1 MNRREYLIHRVVQ
14 FLSAWSLRHP
24 RFFRYAVFLSSGEVV
39 LCADP
44 GGLCS
49 GPSQIWGFFILSF
62 YHFERS
68 CSAFVASFSSP
79 LDALAVSPPFG
90 TVSGADTLLTTQ
102 VYIFWRSLLLLE
114 PSTLFSFA
122 RARITRLFS
131 GLPFGRL
138 GVYCI
143 LHTLAVLWAGLG
155 CQFRALLYFSQF
167 NPCGEVCT
175 AHRGE
180 SVTLN
185 SLNSNF
191 EHHLECDS
199 DFLSLLNLFCSHCQN
214 GQSVVAY
221 IGFHD
226 NEF

>member
-1 MNRREYLIHRVVQ
+1 MELFLTLIHCLPHRIIFSGVLYCFLNHLLYSRSLGLVSLDCFPACPLEDWVCTAFYTHLQFCGRVSGVNFGPFYLSQ
-14 FLSAWSLRHP
+14 FNP
-24 RFFRYAVFLSSGEVV
+24 CGEVCTAHRGESV
-39 LCADP
+39 
-44 GGLCS
+44 
-49 GPSQIWGFFILSF
+49 
-62 YHFERS
+62 
-68 CSAFVASFSSP
+68 
-79 LDALAVSPPFG
+79 
-90 TVSGADTLLTTQ
+90 TLN
-102 VYIFWRSLLLLE
+102 SL
-114 PSTLFSFA
+114 
-122 RARITRLFS
+122 
-131 GLPFGRL
+131 
-138 GVYCI
+138 
-143 LHTLAVLWAGLG
+143 
-155 CQFRALLYFSQF
+155 

-221 IGFHD
+221 IGFNH

>member
-1 MNRREYLIHRVVQ
+1 MCRPGR
-14 FLSAWSLRHP
+14 
-24 RFFRYAVFLSSGEVV
+24 AVLGSFSNLGILFV
-39 LCADP
+39 
-44 GGLCS
+44 
-49 GPSQIWGFFILSF
+49 LSF

-102 VYIFWRSLLLLE
+102 TYIFWRSLLLLE

-155 CQFRALLYFSQF
+155 CQFRALLYLSQF

-191 EHHLECDS
+191 EHHFECDS

-221 IGFHD
+221 IGSND

>member
-1 MNRREYLIHRVVQ
+1 MCRPGR
-14 FLSAWSLRHP
+14 
-24 RFFRYAVFLSSGEVV
+24 AVLGSFSNLGILFV
-39 LCADP
+39 
-44 GGLCS
+44 
-49 GPSQIWGFFILSF
+49 LSF

-68 CSAFVASFSSP
+68 CPAFVASFSSP

-102 VYIFWRSLLLLE
+102 AYIFWRSLLLLE

-185 SLNSNF
+185 SLNPCGEVCTAHRGESVTLNSLNSNV

-221 IGFHD
+221 IGFND